1 MAIKKFTEL
10 KVWQKA
16 HELVLLTYKLTRKY
30 PDEEKFSLVSQS
42 RRAAVSV
49 AANIAEGF
57 KKRSKKDSL
66 NFYNISEGSLEE
78 LKYHFLL
85 AKDLKYLGEQDYLI
99 VDSLCEEVGKL
110 LNGWIRSQRNFCD
123 RELT

>member
-16 HELVLLTYKLTRKY
+16 HELVLLTYKITRNY
-30 PDEEKFSLVSQS
+30 PEEEKFSLVSQS
-42 RRAAVSV
+42 RRAAVSI
-49 AANIAEGF
+49 AANISEGF

-66 NFYNISEGSLEE
+66 NFYNVSEGSLEE

-85 AKDLKYLGEQDYLI
+85 AKDLNYLGDRDYLI
-99 VDSLCEEVGKL
+99 ASSLCEEVGKL
-110 LNGWIRSQRNFCD
+110 LNGWMGSQRNFCD
-123 RELT
+123 RE